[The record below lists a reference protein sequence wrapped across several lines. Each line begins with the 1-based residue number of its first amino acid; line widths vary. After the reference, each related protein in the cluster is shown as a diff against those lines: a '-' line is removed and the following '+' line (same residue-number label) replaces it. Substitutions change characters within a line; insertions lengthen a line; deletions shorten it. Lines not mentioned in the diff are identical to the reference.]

1 VFCLILETGAPK
13 STCCGHWSSIGFAQT
28 PVIDKIKINNIL

>member
-1 VFCLILETGAPK
+1 VFCLILEIGAPNN
-13 STCCGHWSSIGFAQT
+13 TCCGHLSSMGFAQT